1 MTPMGQ
7 KTVRFSDLSEQLINS
22 GSDVVRVVVH
32 EHPEL
37 DGQPVELE
45 AHVDEA
51 RLIMAAG
58 LQVAVV
64 DVYASGQAEPQR
76 VTLDAAAFD
85 KLATAR
91 PMAELLI
98 AAPPARRAPR
108 PAGQPRR
115 RPASPEASSPASPP
129 ASPAAASEDA

>member
-1 MTPMGQ
+1 MTLMGQ

-22 GSDVVRVVVH
+22 GSDLVRVVVH

-45 AHVDEA
+45 AHLDEA
-51 RLIMAAG
+51 RHIMAAA
-58 LQVAVV
+58 LPVAVV
-64 DVYASGQAEPQR
+64 DVYASGEAEPQR

-98 AAPPARRAPR
+98 AAPPAW
-108 PAGQPRR
+108 
-115 RPASPEASSPASPP
+115 SSPASPGRP
-129 ASPAAASEDA
+129 RSQFPGQDHPPSQPGH